1 MYRWC
6 LILTLSLTFLPPLV
20 AAAAGA
26 TEADADVVELR
37 DEQLAG
43 RELATILRAIVGP
56 IQVEFPDEQ
65 TLRVRGS
72 VAVLDVCR
80 QVAALIAADSAE
92 GSIDLDDETQVLVV
106 RLERASTSE
115 AMTLLRQSVN
125 PARMGFAADRAL
137 VVVRDSPE
145 QIERTRTL
153 LEKLEQ
159 PES

>member
-1 MYRWC
+1 MYRLC
-6 LILTLSLTFLPPLV
+6 LILILTSLPPLA

-26 TEADADVVELR
+26 TEAAAEVVELR

-72 VAVLDVCR
+72 VAVLDLCR

-125 PARMGFAADRAL
+125 PARMGFAADPAL

-145 QIERTRTL
+145 QVGRTRTL